1 MYRYKTI
8 IGRRLYARILSGQRV
23 EARIGGN
30 ALNRMTSFGMP
41 ATIRIG

>member
-8 IGRRLYARILSGQRV
+8 IGRRLYARVLSGQQV
-23 EARIGGN
+23 EANIGCN
-30 ALNRMTSFGMP
+30 ALNRMTSFGIP